1 MKKKPFGLRSIPA
14 ILLIAI
20 LMTCFSQVTD
30 AGADTPYKTYT
41 VDGYGSTIET
51 QTAYLPYTTITK
63 IGEENLKQPTDF
75 ALLDDGYIYILDS
88 GNKRVVVSTMDAEPV
103 MIFGEDVF
111 KSPRGIF
118 VTPEHICYVADRDA
132 KSIFVFDAEGQLIN
146 TYGRPDSAMYGESQ
160 DFLPLKIVVNSFG
173 TMYVICE
180 SNTNGIVEISPAEG
194 GTFLGYFGTNST
206 RASLWTIIW
215 RAVLTEAQRAKQLSN
230 LPSTPDNLAID
241 EKGVIYTVTRGEKK
255 EALKRLNI
263 AGVNM
268 IEPESYEDLPAAV
281 AVGNHDNAFVAAQ
294 SGYIYEYNN
303 DGDLLFVFGGADD
316 GEQRIGLSTK
326 VEAIRIGTD
335 DKIYVLDSDKAQIQ
349 VYKPTEFTDH
359 LHDALYLFSKGRY
372 TESKEP
378 LQQVL
383 EMNNLFDYANMAMSK
398 ALYKEGDYEGA
409 LKYSK
414 LAKDLDTYSDSFWE
428 IRASWLKHNLT
439 AVILIVLAI
448 AIVWLV
454 LKALDKKYG
463 ILSGP
468 RGAVGRFKEKKLVS
482 QLRYMFYFMRHP
494 IEGCYGIKHY
504 NSVSLLSSNILLV
517 LIMIIFVINKYFCG
531 FITKTVREGSYDI
544 MSDIGMIVLALAL
557 VVGCN
562 YLMCTINDGEGKLK
576 EIYCS
581 FIYGFGPYICFMPF
595 IFLLSHVITDN
606 ERFFVDFG
614 RLFMMA
620 WIGVLVFIAVKEI
633 NDYSVGE
640 TVKIILL
647 TLFTILIVCLLAF
660 IIYVLWSQVI
670 DFAQQIPR
678 EVVYKLEP

>member
-1 MKKKPFGLRSIPA
+1 MKMKPLGYRAVLV
-14 ILLIAI
+14 LLLAFFIAG
-20 LMTCFSQVTD
+20 CFAQPRAVN
-30 AGADTPYKTYT
+30 ADTPYKTYT

-63 IGEENLKQPTDF
+63 IGDESLKQPTDF
-75 ALLDDGYIYILDS
+75 SLLDDGYIYILDS
-88 GNKRVVVSTMDAEPV
+88 GNKRIVVSDMNAELV
-103 MIFGEDVF
+103 MTFGEGILN
-111 KSPRGIF
+111 SPKGIF
-118 VTPEHICYVADRDA
+118 VTADHTCYVADHGA
-132 KSIFVFDAEGQLIN
+132 KKIFVFDGNGNLTGE
-146 TYGRPDSAMYGESQ
+146 YGKPDSAMYGESQ
-160 DFLPLKIVVNSFG
+160 DFKPLKIVVNSFG

-180 SNTNGIVEISPAEG
+180 SNTNGIVEISPVEG

-215 RAVLTEAQRAKQLSN
+215 RAVLTEAQRAKMLAN
-230 LPSTPDNLAID
+230 IPATPDNLAID
-241 EKGVIYTVTRGEKK
+241 DKGIIYTVTRGEKK
-255 EALKRLNI
+255 GALKRLNI

-326 VEAIRIGTD
+326 VEAIQIGTD

-349 VYKPTEFTDH
+349 IYKPTEFTDY
-359 LHDALYLFSKGRY
+359 LHEALYLFSKGRY

-378 LQQVL
+378 LNKVL
-383 EMNNLFDYANMAMSK
+383 GMNNLFDYANMAMAK
-398 ALYKEGDYEGA
+398 ALYKEGDYEGS
-409 LKYSK
+409 LKFAK

-428 IRASWLKHNLT
+428 VRASWLKHNLT
-439 AVILIVLAI
+439 AVILTVAAI
-448 AIVWLV
+448 ALIWVV
-454 LKALDKKYG
+454 LKALDKKFG
-463 ILSGP
+463 ILKAP
-468 RGAVGRFKEKKLVS
+468 KAALHRFGEVKIIK
-482 QLRYMFYFMRHP
+482 QLKFMFYFMRHP

-504 NSVSLLSSNILLV
+504 NSVSLLSSNILLA
-517 LIMIIFVINKYFCG
+517 LIMVIYVINKYFCG

-544 MSDIGMIVLALAL
+544 VSDIGMIALALAL
-557 VVGCN
+557 VVACN

-581 FIYGFGPYICFMPF
+581 FIYGFGPYICFTPF
-595 IFLLSHVITDN
+595 IFLLSHVVTDN

-614 RLFMMA
+614 RLFMIT
-620 WIGVLVFIAVKEI
+620 WIGVLIFIAVKEI
-633 NDYSVGE
+633 NDYTVKE

-647 TLFTILIVCLLAF
+647 TVFTILIVCLLAF
-660 IIYVLWSQVI
+660 IIYVLWSQVL
-670 DFAQQIPR
+670 DFLQQIPR
-678 EVVYKLEP
+678 EVVYKIES

>member
-255 EALKRLNI
+255 EALKR
-263 AGVNM
+263 
-268 IEPESYEDLPAAV
+268 PAC
-281 AVGNHDNAFVAAQ
+281 
-294 SGYIYEYNN
+294 
-303 DGDLLFVFGGADD
+303 
-316 GEQRIGLSTK
+316 
-326 VEAIRIGTD
+326 
-335 DKIYVLDSDKAQIQ
+335 
-349 VYKPTEFTDH
+349 FTR
-359 LHDALYLFSKGRY
+359 K
-372 TESKEP
+372 
-378 LQQVL
+378 
-383 EMNNLFDYANMAMSK
+383 
-398 ALYKEGDYEGA
+398 
-409 LKYSK
+409 
-414 LAKDLDTYSDSFWE
+414 
-428 IRASWLKHNLT
+428 T
-439 AVILIVLAI
+439 AV
-448 AIVWLV
+448 
-454 LKALDKKYG
+454 
-463 ILSGP
+463 
-468 RGAVGRFKEKKLVS
+468 
-482 QLRYMFYFMRHP
+482 
-494 IEGCYGIKHY
+494 
-504 NSVSLLSSNILLV
+504 
-517 LIMIIFVINKYFCG
+517 
-531 FITKTVREGSYDI
+531 
-544 MSDIGMIVLALAL
+544 
-557 VVGCN
+557 
-562 YLMCTINDGEGKLK
+562 
-576 EIYCS
+576 
-581 FIYGFGPYICFMPF
+581 
-595 IFLLSHVITDN
+595 
-606 ERFFVDFG
+606 
-614 RLFMMA
+614 
-620 WIGVLVFIAVKEI
+620 
-633 NDYSVGE
+633 
-640 TVKIILL
+640 
-647 TLFTILIVCLLAF
+647 
-660 IIYVLWSQVI
+660 
-670 DFAQQIPR
+670 FA
-678 EVVYKLEP
+678 

>member
-63 IGEENLKQPTDF
+63 IGEESLKQPTDF

-103 MIFGEDVF
+103 MIFGEGIF

-463 ILSGP
+463 ILRGP
-468 RGAVGRFKEKKLVS
+468 RGAVKRFKEKKLVS

>member
-1 MKKKPFGLRSIPA
+1 MRKKPFGLRSLSA
-14 ILLIAI
+14 ILLIAVC
-20 LMTCFSQVTD
+20 LTCFSHTAGV
-30 AGADTPYKTYT
+30 GADTPYKTYT

-63 IGEENLKQPTDF
+63 IGEESLKQPTDF
-75 ALLDDGYIYILDS
+75 TLLDDGLIYILDS

-103 MIFGEDVF
+103 MTFGENIF

-118 VTPEHICYVADRDA
+118 VTADHTCYVADRDA
-132 KSIFVFDAEGQLIN
+132 KSIFVFDAQGNLIN
-146 TYGRPDSAMYGESQ
+146 TYGKPDSAMYGESQ
-160 DFLPLKIVVNSFG
+160 DFLPLKLVVNSFG

-180 SNTNGIVEISPAEG
+180 SNTNGIVEISPVEG

-206 RASLWTIIW
+206 RASIWTIIW

-230 LPSTPDNLAID
+230 LPATPDNLAID
-241 EKGVIYTVTRGEKK
+241 DKGIIYTVTRGEKK

-326 VEAIRIGTD
+326 VEAIQIGSD

-349 VYKPTEFTDH
+349 VYKPTEFTDY
-359 LHDALYLFSKGRY
+359 LHEALYLFSKGRY

-378 LQQVL
+378 LNRVL

-398 ALYKEGDYEGA
+398 ALYKEGDYEGS
-409 LKYSK
+409 LKYAK

-428 IRASWLKHNLT
+428 IRAAWLKHNLT
-439 AVILIVLAI
+439 AVILTVAAIVLF
-448 AIVWLV
+448 WLM
-454 LKALDKKYG
+454 LKAIDKKKG
-463 ILSGP
+463 ILSHARYSIGKF
-468 RGAVGRFKEKKLVS
+468 REKRLVK

-504 NSVSLLSSNILLV
+504 DSVSLLSSNILLTV
-517 LIMIIFVINKYFCG
+517 IMVIFVINKYFCG

-544 MSDIGMIVLALAL
+544 ASDIGMIVLALAL

-595 IFLLSHVITDN
+595 IFMLSHVITDN

-620 WIGVLVFIAVKEI
+620 WIAVLVFIAVKEI
-633 NDYSVGE
+633 NDYTVGE

-670 DFAQQIPR
+670 DFLQQIPR
-678 EVVYKLEP
+678 EVVYKIES

>member
-463 ILSGP
+463 ILRGP
-468 RGAVGRFKEKKLVS
+468 RGAVKRFKEKKLVS

-670 DFAQQIPR
+670 DFVQQIPR

>member
-1 MKKKPFGLRSIPA
+1 MKKKPTGFRTVIVLLLA
-14 ILLIAI
+14 ILFAG
-20 LMTCFSQVTD
+20 CFAQPYRIS
-30 AGADTPYKTYT
+30 ADTPYKTYT

-63 IGEENLKQPTDF
+63 IGEESLKQPTDF
-75 ALLDDGYIYILDS
+75 MLLDDGYIYILDS

-103 MIFGEDVF
+103 MIFGEGIL
-111 KSPRGIF
+111 KSPRGLF

-132 KSIFVFDAEGQLIN
+132 KSIFVFDAEGNLTD
-146 TYGRPDSAMYGESQ
+146 TYGKPDSAMYGESQ
-160 DFLPLKIVVNSFG
+160 DFLPLKLVVNSFG

-230 LPSTPDNLAID
+230 LPATPDNLAID
-241 EKGVIYTVTRGEKK
+241 NKGVIYTVTRGEKK

-378 LQQVL
+378 LNRVL

-398 ALYKEGDYEGA
+398 ALYKEGDYAGA

-428 IRASWLKHNLT
+428 IRAAWLKHNLT
-439 AVILIVLAI
+439 AVILIVAAI
-448 AIVWLV
+448 ALVWFV
-454 LKALDKKYG
+454 LKALDKKFG
-463 ILSGP
+463 ILVKP
-468 RGAVGRFKEKKLVS
+468 RILLKNFKEKRLIK

-517 LIMIIFVINKYFCG
+517 LMMVVFVINKYFCG

-544 MSDIGMIVLALAL
+544 VSDIGMIALAL
-557 VVGCN
+557 VLAVGCN

-581 FIYGFGPYICFMPF
+581 FIYGFGPYLCFMPF

-614 RLFMMA
+614 RLFMLT
-620 WIGVLVFIAVKEI
+620 WIAVLIFIAVKEI

-670 DFAQQIPR
+670 DFLQQIPR
-678 EVVYKLEP
+678 EVVYKIEP

>member
-463 ILSGP
+463 ILRGP
-468 RGAVGRFKEKKLVS
+468 RGAVKRFKEKKLVS

-595 IFLLSHVITDN
+595 IFLLSHLITDN

>member
-1 MKKKPFGLRSIPA
+1 
-14 ILLIAI
+14 
-20 LMTCFSQVTD
+20 
-30 AGADTPYKTYT
+30 
-41 VDGYGSTIET
+41 
-51 QTAYLPYTTITK
+51 
-63 IGEENLKQPTDF
+63 
-75 ALLDDGYIYILDS
+75 
-88 GNKRVVVSTMDAEPV
+88 
-103 MIFGEDVF
+103 
-111 KSPRGIF
+111 
-118 VTPEHICYVADRDA
+118 
-132 KSIFVFDAEGQLIN
+132 
-146 TYGRPDSAMYGESQ
+146 
-160 DFLPLKIVVNSFG
+160 
-173 TMYVICE
+173 
-180 SNTNGIVEISPAEG
+180 
-194 GTFLGYFGTNST
+194 
-206 RASLWTIIW
+206 
-215 RAVLTEAQRAKQLSN
+215 
-230 LPSTPDNLAID
+230 
-241 EKGVIYTVTRGEKK
+241 
-255 EALKRLNI
+255 
-263 AGVNM
+263 
-268 IEPESYEDLPAAV
+268 
-281 AVGNHDNAFVAAQ
+281 
-294 SGYIYEYNN
+294 
-303 DGDLLFVFGGADD
+303 
-316 GEQRIGLSTK
+316 
-326 VEAIRIGTD
+326 
-335 DKIYVLDSDKAQIQ
+335 
-349 VYKPTEFTDH
+349 

>member
-20 LMTCFSQVTD
+20 LMTCFAQVTD

-63 IGEENLKQPTDF
+63 IGEESLKQPTDF
-75 ALLDDGYIYILDS
+75 MLLDDGYIYILDS

-103 MIFGEDVF
+103 MIFGEDVL

-118 VTPEHICYVADRDA
+118 VTPGHICYVADRDA
-132 KSIFVFDAEGQLIN
+132 KAIFVFDAEGKLIN
-146 TYGRPDSAMYGESQ
+146 TYGKPDSAMYGESQ

-268 IEPESYEDLPAAV
+268 IEPQSYEDLPAAV

-326 VEAIRIGTD
+326 VEAIRIGKD

-448 AIVWLV
+448 IAVWIV

-463 ILSGP
+463 ILAGP
-468 RGAVGRFKEKKLVS
+468 RGALKKFREKKLVA

-504 NSVSLLSSNILLV
+504 NSVSLLSSNILLA

-544 MSDIGMIVLALAL
+544 ASDIGMIMLALAL

-581 FIYGFGPYICFMPF
+581 FVYGFGPYICFMPF

-614 RLFMMA
+614 RLFMLA

-678 EVVYKLEP
+678 EVVYKIES

>member
-1 MKKKPFGLRSIPA
+1 MKKKPTGFRTVIVLLLA
-14 ILLIAI
+14 ILFAG
-20 LMTCFSQVTD
+20 CFAQPHRIS
-30 AGADTPYKTYT
+30 ADTPYKTYT

-63 IGEENLKQPTDF
+63 IGEESLKQPTDF
-75 ALLDDGYIYILDS
+75 MLLDDGYIYILDS

-103 MIFGEDVF
+103 MIFGEGIL
-111 KSPRGIF
+111 KSPRGLF

-132 KSIFVFDAEGQLIN
+132 KSIFVFDAEGNLTD
-146 TYGRPDSAMYGESQ
+146 TYGKPDSAMYGESQ
-160 DFLPLKIVVNSFG
+160 DFLPLKLVVNSFG

-230 LPSTPDNLAID
+230 LPATPDNLAID
-241 EKGVIYTVTRGEKK
+241 DKGVIYTVTRGEKK

-378 LQQVL
+378 LNRVL

-398 ALYKEGDYEGA
+398 ALYKEGDYAGA

-428 IRASWLKHNLT
+428 IRAAWLKHNLT
-439 AVILIVLAI
+439 AVILTVAAI
-448 AIVWLV
+448 ALVWFV
-454 LKALDKKYG
+454 LKALDKKFG
-463 ILSGP
+463 ILLKP
-468 RGAVGRFKEKKLVS
+468 RILLKNFKEKRLIK

-517 LIMIIFVINKYFCG
+517 LMMVVFVINKYFCG

-544 MSDIGMIVLALAL
+544 VSDIGMIVLALAL
-557 VVGCN
+557 AVGCN

-581 FIYGFGPYICFMPF
+581 FIYGFGPYLCFMPF

-614 RLFMMA
+614 RLFMLT
-620 WIGVLVFIAVKEI
+620 WIAVLIFIAVKEI

-670 DFAQQIPR
+670 DFLQQIPR
-678 EVVYKLEP
+678 EVVYKIEP